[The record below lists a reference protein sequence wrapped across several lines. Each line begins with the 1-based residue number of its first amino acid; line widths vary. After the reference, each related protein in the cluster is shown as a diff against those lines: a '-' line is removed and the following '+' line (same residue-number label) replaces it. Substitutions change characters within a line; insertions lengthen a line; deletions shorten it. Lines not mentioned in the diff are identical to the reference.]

1 MQLQKAQEKDLCK
14 TSSII
19 KSRGFTI
26 LLPRVEIDG
35 VVSPKTE
42 GVLITPGIGITSP
55 FLFSVGL
62 REISTPF
69 PLRRENEFPIP
80 PTSQI
85 PFINSSPLY
94 VSSSLFALQKLARS
108 PLPSQMD
115 THVIK
120 CLHHKTHL
128 HNLIFPAISPGI
140 SIPFCLIFPEIPTL
154 FSYSTY
160 PPASP

>member
-1 MQLQKAQEKDLCK
+1 M
-14 TSSII
+14 
-19 KSRGFTI
+19 
-26 LLPRVEIDG
+26 LPRVEIEG
-35 VVSPKTE
+35 VVSPETK

-55 FLFSVGL
+55 FLFFVGP

-69 PLRRENEFPIP
+69 PLRRENEFSIP

-94 VSSSLFALQKLARS
+94 VSSSLFALQKPARS
-108 PLPSQMD
+108 PLPSQMH

-128 HNLIFPAISPGI
+128 HNLIFPTISPEYQFL
-140 SIPFCLIFPEIPTL
+140 S
-154 FSYSTY
+154 
-160 PPASP
+160 A